1 MQSVQPCIVWVY
13 SCIVTLIG
21 TQSDLT
27 LHNVVTFS
35 KLQAFT
41 HSVGLGSS

>member
-35 KLQAFT
+35 KASCRHLLI
-41 HSVGLGSS
+41 VWV